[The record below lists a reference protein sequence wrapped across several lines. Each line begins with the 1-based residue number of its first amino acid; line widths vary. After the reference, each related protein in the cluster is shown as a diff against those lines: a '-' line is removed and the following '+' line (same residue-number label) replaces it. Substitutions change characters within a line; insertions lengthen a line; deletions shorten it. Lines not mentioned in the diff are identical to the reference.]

1 MASTTIPEF
10 SLRSLA
16 KRYGHRTV
24 LRDLTLD
31 IVPGEIVLLL
41 GENGAGKSTLLRLL
55 AALTRPS
62 DGELLFRGLP
72 LKGEAAQ
79 GLRRDLGVLSY
90 EARLYPDLTAREN
103 LRVFGTLHGVVDW
116 KDRSEAVLERAGLR
130 EVPEVPV
137 RAFSS
142 GMTKRLGLAR
152 LLLTRPRVVLL
163 DEPYA
168 SLDGAS
174 QGLIDELLRE
184 LRASGGTA
192 VVVTHQFPAGVSV
205 CTRAIV
211 LQQGT
216 LRYNQPVSNLDAA
229 ACVALLRQEAA

>member
-1 MASTTIPEF
+1 MRSLYESQTAYPIAGHPATRYACPTMVSTPIPEF

-90 EARLYPDLTAREN
+90 EAR
-103 LRVFGTLHGVVDW
+103 
-116 KDRSEAVLERAGLR
+116 
-130 EVPEVPV
+130 
-137 RAFSS
+137 
-142 GMTKRLGLAR
+142 
-152 LLLTRPRVVLL
+152 
-163 DEPYA
+163 
-168 SLDGAS
+168 
-174 QGLIDELLRE
+174 
-184 LRASGGTA
+184 
-192 VVVTHQFPAGVSV
+192 
-205 CTRAIV
+205 
-211 LQQGT
+211 
-216 LRYNQPVSNLDAA
+216 
-229 ACVALLRQEAA
+229 